1 MTGMSSS
8 RLAPHIVTSVRERVN
23 GSVGRRRAMAVACGI
38 ALAFSACGHSSDKP
52 SAPQATSSPSSRP
65 PLPVVA
71 TNGAALNRDFP
82 DPDVIRVSDGTYYA
96 YATQTITGTN
106 TVNIQVAR
114 SRNLKAWVYLGDAL
128 PDKSPWAKT
137 TQSFWAPQVV
147 ERGDTFYMYYASVPD
162 DATGDENCLAVAT
175 SKTPAGPFTDVGKP
189 LFCGYEIDPDV
200 FHDPKSGRWFM
211 YWGSAGDIAVQQMT
225 NDLLHLKGPSQSTAL
240 LGWASPVHRP
250 YEHGIEG
257 PFVIHK
263 GGWYYLFYSGD
274 NCCSLPPHYALMVA
288 RSHRPEGPFE
298 RLGTAE
304 HKPSS
309 VILSDWGRW
318 LGPGHCSVLRD
329 ANGRWWVA
337 YHAIDKRHPK
347 LPSGD
352 VRRVMLIDRLDF
364 KNGWPVV
371 NTNITPVG

>member
-1 MTGMSSS
+1 
-8 RLAPHIVTSVRERVN
+8 VN
-23 GSVGRRRAMAVACGI
+23 ASGGPRRAVLAASVI
-38 ALAFSACGHSSDKP
+38 ALLAAGCGHSSGDS
-52 SAPQATSSPSSRP
+52 SASGPTTSPTHP
-65 PLPVVA
+65 APHAEVA

-96 YATQTITGTN
+96 YATQTISGTN

-114 SRNLKAWVYLGDAL
+114 SRDLKRWAYLGDAL
-128 PDKSPWAKT
+128 PEKSPWART

-147 ERGDTFYMYYASVPD
+147 ERGGTFYMYYASVPD
-162 DATGDENCLAVAT
+162 DANGDENCLAVAT
-175 SKTPAGPFTDVGKP
+175 SKMPTGPFKDVGKP
-189 LFCGYEIDPDV
+189 LFCGYEIDPDA
-200 FHDPKSGRWFM
+200 FHDPKSGHWFM

-225 NDLLHLKGPSQSTAL
+225 DDLLHLKGPSQSTAL
-240 LGWASPVHRP
+240 LGWNSPVHRP

-257 PFVIHK
+257 PFVIFH

-274 NCCSLPPHYALMVA
+274 NCCSFPPHYALMVA
-288 RSHRPEGPFE
+288 RSRRPEGPFQ
-298 RLGTAE
+298 RRGTAE
-304 HKPSS
+304 HKLSS

-318 LGPGHCSVLRD
+318 LGPGHCSVVRD
-329 ANGRWWVA
+329 TTGRWWVA
-337 YHAIDKRHPK
+337 YHAIDKRQPK

-371 NTNITPVG
+371 NTNVTPGREGNSWPK